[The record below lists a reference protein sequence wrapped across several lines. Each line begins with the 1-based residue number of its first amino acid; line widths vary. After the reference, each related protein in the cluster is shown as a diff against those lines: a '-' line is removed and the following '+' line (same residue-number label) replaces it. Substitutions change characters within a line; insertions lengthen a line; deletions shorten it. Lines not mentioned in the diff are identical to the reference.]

1 MLIQELIDH
10 SNEIVAPLSL
20 LWWKGLVSCFVVISL
35 VIISSRNKSIKFKQI
50 TSTYF
55 AYLAI
60 IIYVTTNIFAIII
73 GKWTIQDFLPL
84 HLCNISY
91 FICILVLLN
100 KKQWMYEWTLL
111 LALPS
116 ALNALITPELIW
128 GSSNWHIF
136 EYYFMHGSLILVPLY
151 LMFVMNYKLRILSWW
166 KTFLRAQIVF
176 VFVFS
181 LNLILD
187 TNYMFLLSKPSVNNP
202 LIIGEW
208 PFYILVVQL
217 IGFIH
222 IFIVYQLSPKY
233 IN

>member
-1 MLIQELIDH
+1 MMLIHELI
-10 SNEIVAPLSL
+10 EPLSS
-20 LWWKGLVSCFVVISL
+20 LWWKGIIICFVVISL
-35 VIISSRNKSIKFKQI
+35 LILLLRNKSIEFKEK

-60 IIYVTTNIFAIII
+60 IFYVSTNIFALII
-73 GKWTIQDFLPL
+73 GNWTIQDFLPL

-111 LALPS
+111 LAMPS

-128 GSSNWHIF
+128 GSTNWYIF

-151 LMFVMNYKLRILSWW
+151 LMFVMNYKLRIFSWW

-176 VFVFS
+176 VIVFL

-187 TNYMFLLSKPSVNNP
+187 TNYMFLLSKPLVNNP
-202 LIIGEW
+202 LIIGDW
-208 PFYILVVQL
+208 PFYILSVQL
-217 IGFIH
+217 IGLLH
-222 IFIVYQLSPKY
+222 IVIIYKLSPKL
-233 IN
+233 IK

>member
-1 MLIQELIDH
+1 MMLIHELI
-10 SNEIVAPLSL
+10 EPLSS
-20 LWWKGLVSCFVVISL
+20 LWWKGIIICFVVISL
-35 VIISSRNKSIKFKQI
+35 LILLLRNKSIEFKEK

-60 IIYVTTNIFAIII
+60 IFYVSTNIFALII
-73 GKWTIQDFLPL
+73 GNWTIQDFLPL

-111 LALPS
+111 LAMPS

-128 GSSNWHIF
+128 GSTNWYIF

-151 LMFVMNYKLRILSWW
+151 LMFVMNYKLRIFSWW

-176 VFVFS
+176 VIVFT

-187 TNYMFLLSKPSVNNP
+187 TNYMFLLSKPLVNNP
-202 LIIGEW
+202 LIVGDW
-208 PFYILVVQL
+208 PFYIIFVQIIGLLHIVV
-217 IGFIH
+217 I
-222 IFIVYQLSPKY
+222 YKLSPKH
-233 IN
+233 NK

>member
-1 MLIQELIDH
+1 MLLHELI
-10 SNEIVAPLSL
+10 EPLTS
-20 LWWKGLVSCFVVISL
+20 LWWKGIVICFVVISL
-35 VIISSRNKSIKFKQI
+35 LVLSLRKKSIGVKEI
-50 TSTYF
+50 ASRYF

-60 IIYVTTNIFAIII
+60 IVYVTTNIFTVIM
-73 GKWTIQDFLPL
+73 GNWTVQDFLPL

-136 EYYFMHGSLILVPLY
+136 EYYFTHGSLIFVPLY
-151 LMFVMNYKLRILSWW
+151 LMFVMNYKLRIFSWW
-166 KTFLRAQIVF
+166 KTFLKAQIVILI
-176 VFVFS
+176 VFS

-187 TNYMFLLSKPSVNNP
+187 TNYMFLLSKPLVNNP
-202 LIIGEW
+202 FIIGDW
-208 PFYILVVQL
+208 PFYILFVQL
-217 IGFIH
+217 IGFLH
-222 IFIVYQLSPKY
+222 IVLIYKISPKY
-233 IN
+233 IK

>member
-1 MLIQELIDH
+1 MMLIHELI
-10 SNEIVAPLSL
+10 EPLSS
-20 LWWKGLVSCFVVISL
+20 LWWKGIIICFVVISL
-35 VIISSRNKSIKFKQI
+35 LILLLRNKSIEFKEK

-60 IIYVTTNIFAIII
+60 IFYVSTNIFALII
-73 GKWTIQDFLPL
+73 GNWTIQDFLPL

-111 LALPS
+111 LAMPS

-128 GSSNWHIF
+128 GSTNWYIF

-151 LMFVMNYKLRILSWW
+151 LMFVMNYKLRIFSWW

-176 VFVFS
+176 VIVFL

-187 TNYMFLLSKPSVNNP
+187 TNYMFLFSKPLVNNP
-202 LIIGEW
+202 LIIGDW
-208 PFYILVVQL
+208 PFYILFVQL
-217 IGFIH
+217 IGLLH
-222 IFIVYQLSPKY
+222 IVIIYKLSPKL
-233 IN
+233 IK

>member
-1 MLIQELIDH
+1 MMLIHELI
-10 SNEIVAPLSL
+10 EPLSS
-20 LWWKGLVSCFVVISL
+20 LWWKGIIICFVVISL
-35 VIISSRNKSIKFKQI
+35 LILLLRNKSIEFKEK

-60 IIYVTTNIFAIII
+60 IFYVSTNIFALII
-73 GKWTIQDFLPL
+73 GNWTIQDFLPL

-111 LALPS
+111 LAMPS

-128 GSSNWHIF
+128 GSSNWYIF

-151 LMFVMNYKLRILSWW
+151 LMFVMNYKLRIFSWW

-176 VFVFS
+176 VIVFL

-187 TNYMFLLSKPSVNNP
+187 TNYMFLLSKPLVNNP
-202 LIIGEW
+202 LIIGDW
-208 PFYILVVQL
+208 PFYILFVQL
-217 IGFIH
+217 IGLLH
-222 IFIVYQLSPKY
+222 IVIIYKLSPKR
-233 IN
+233 IK

>member
-1 MLIQELIDH
+1 MMLIHELI
-10 SNEIVAPLSL
+10 EPLSS
-20 LWWKGLVSCFVVISL
+20 LWWKGIIICFVVISL
-35 VIISSRNKSIKFKQI
+35 LILLLRNKSIEFKEK

-60 IIYVTTNIFAIII
+60 IFYVSTNIFALII
-73 GKWTIQDFLPL
+73 GNWTIQDFLPL

-111 LALPS
+111 LAMPS

-128 GSSNWHIF
+128 GSTNWYIF

-151 LMFVMNYKLRILSWW
+151 LMFVMNYKLRIFSWW

-176 VFVFS
+176 VIVFL

-187 TNYMFLLSKPSVNNP
+187 TNYMFLLSKPLVNNP
-202 LIIGEW
+202 LIIGDW
-208 PFYILVVQL
+208 PFYILFVQL
-217 IGFIH
+217 IGLLH
-222 IFIVYQLSPKY
+222 IVIIYKLSPKLTK
-233 IN
+233 

>member
-1 MLIQELIDH
+1 MLIHKLI
-10 SNEIVAPLSL
+10 EPLSS
-20 LWWKGLVSCFVVISL
+20 LWLMGIISCFVVISL
-35 VIISSRNKSIKFKQI
+35 VILSLRNKSIEFKEK

-60 IIYVTTNIFAIII
+60 IFYVTTNIFTLII
-73 GKWTIQDFLPL
+73 GNWTIQDFLPL

-100 KKQWMYEWTLL
+100 KKQWMYEWTLM
-111 LALPS
+111 LAMPS

-136 EYYFMHGSLILVPLY
+136 EYYFMHGILILVPLY
-151 LMFVMNYKLRILSWW
+151 LMFIMNYKLRIFSWW

-176 VFVFS
+176 VIVYS

-187 TNYMFLLSKPSVNNP
+187 TNYMFLLSKPEVNNP
-202 LIIGEW
+202 FIIGDW
-208 PFYILVVQL
+208 PFYI
-217 IGFIH
+217 
-222 IFIVYQLSPKY
+222 IFIQIIGLLHIVVIYKLSPKY
-233 IN
+233 IK

>member
-1 MLIQELIDH
+1 MMLIHELI
-10 SNEIVAPLSL
+10 EPLSS
-20 LWWKGLVSCFVVISL
+20 LWWKGIIICFVVISL
-35 VIISSRNKSIKFKQI
+35 LILLLRNKSIEFKEK

-60 IIYVTTNIFAIII
+60 IFYVSTNIFALII
-73 GKWTIQDFLPL
+73 GNWTIQDFLPL

-111 LALPS
+111 LAMPS

-128 GSSNWHIF
+128 GSTNWYIF

-151 LMFVMNYKLRILSWW
+151 LMFVMNYKLRIFSWW

-176 VFVFS
+176 IIVFS

-187 TNYMFLLSKPSVNNP
+187 TNYMFLLSKPLVNNP
-202 LIIGEW
+202 LIIGDW
-208 PFYILVVQL
+208 PFYILFVQL
-217 IGFIH
+217 IGLLH
-222 IFIVYQLSPKY
+222 IVIIYKLSPKL
-233 IN
+233 IK

>member
-1 MLIQELIDH
+1 MH
-10 SNEIVAPLSL
+10 EIIIPLTP
-20 LWWKGLVSCFVVISL
+20 LWWKGIITCF
-35 VIISSRNKSIKFKQI
+35 VIISLLILLLRNKSIEFKEK

-60 IIYVTTNIFAIII
+60 IFYVSTNIFALII
-73 GKWTIQDFLPL
+73 GNWTIQDFLPL

-111 LALPS
+111 LAMPS

-128 GSSNWHIF
+128 GSTNWYIF

-151 LMFVMNYKLRILSWW
+151 LMFVMNYKLRIFSWW

-176 VFVFS
+176 VIVFL

-187 TNYMFLLSKPSVNNP
+187 TNYMFLLSKPLVNNP
-202 LIIGEW
+202 LIIGDW
-208 PFYILVVQL
+208 PFYILFVQL
-217 IGFIH
+217 IGLLH
-222 IFIVYQLSPKY
+222 IVIIYKLSPKL
-233 IN
+233 IK

>member
-1 MLIQELIDH
+1 MPIHELI
-10 SNEIVAPLSL
+10 EPLSL
-20 LWWKGLVSCFVVISL
+20 IWWKGIASCFVVIGL
-35 VIISSRNKSIKFKQI
+35 VILLLRNKSIKFKEK

-60 IIYVTTNIFAIII
+60 IIYVITNIFSIII
-73 GKWTIQDFLPL
+73 DEWTIQNFLPL

-111 LALPS
+111 LAMPS

-151 LMFVMNYKLRILSWW
+151 LMFVMNYKLRIFSWW

-176 VFVFS
+176 IIVFF
-181 LNLILD
+181 LNLMLD
-187 TNYMFLLSKPSVNNP
+187 TNYMFLIYKPLVNNP
-202 LIIGEW
+202 LIIGDW
-208 PFYILVVQL
+208 PFYILFVQL
-217 IGFIH
+217 IGLFH
-222 IFIVYQLSPKY
+222 IAVIYKLSPKN
-233 IN
+233 I

>member
-1 MLIQELIDH
+1 MPTHAIIE
-10 SNEIVAPLSL
+10 PLTS
-20 LWWKGLVSCFVVISL
+20 LWWKGIIICFVVISL
-35 VIISSRNKSIKFKQI
+35 LILLLRNKSIEFKEK

-60 IIYVTTNIFAIII
+60 IFYVSTNIFALII
-73 GKWTIQDFLPL
+73 GNWTIQDFLPL

-111 LALPS
+111 LAMPS

-128 GSSNWHIF
+128 GSTNWYIF

-151 LMFVMNYKLRILSWW
+151 LMFVMNYKLRIFSWW

-176 VFVFS
+176 VIVFL

-187 TNYMFLLSKPSVNNP
+187 TNYMFLLSKPLVNNP
-202 LIIGEW
+202 LIIGDW
-208 PFYILVVQL
+208 PFYILFVQL
-217 IGFIH
+217 IGLLH
-222 IFIVYQLSPKY
+222 IVIIYKLSPK
-233 IN
+233 IIK